1 MAGTNPKL
9 RGILLFL
16 QFGLCKAIRVVFT
29 MLTNLST
36 FPCLPGVPASSLA
49 SLCGTAAQLVLL
61 AALAATVPRL
71 YSAPWTGQPR
81 PSPRPA
87 NREEEEAAKL

>member
-1 MAGTNPKL
+1 MFISLTGPVMAGTNPKL

-36 FPCLPGVPASSLA
+36 FPCLPGGMFLFGIENTISYTKWASFR
-49 SLCGTAAQLVLL
+49 T
-61 AALAATVPRL
+61 
-71 YSAPWTGQPR
+71 
-81 PSPRPA
+81 
-87 NREEEEAAKL
+87 